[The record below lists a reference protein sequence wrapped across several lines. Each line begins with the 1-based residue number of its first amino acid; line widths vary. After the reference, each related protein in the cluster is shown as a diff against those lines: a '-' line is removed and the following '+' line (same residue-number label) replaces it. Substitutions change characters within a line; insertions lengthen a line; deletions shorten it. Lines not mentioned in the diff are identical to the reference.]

1 MLPIQEKITRH
12 ADSSLRLA
20 RRADRAFGFEW
31 HQHPEV
37 ELTLI
42 EAGSGQRFV
51 GDSIESYRR
60 GDLVLLGS
68 DLPHTWASHPE
79 ASPPETD
86 RPETDKL
93 QSAVVVQFDPCW
105 LNDMLTD
112 TPEARAILKLMQRSR
127 RGLRFTGP
135 AQKQIASELPK
146 LLQTQG
152 ITRVLSLIG
161 LLDTLAHSRGTQT
174 LASPAYDPHEHK
186 TDPRVDK
193 ACRFIHD
200 HATEPITQSQIAEL
214 IHMSGPAFSRF
225 FRQRVGKTY
234 SRYLHELRIG
244 RACRLLLETDLAITH
259 ICFDSGFNNLSNF
272 NRVFLSIKG
281 VSPREYRHQHM
292 KHHR

>member
-20 RRADRAFGFEW
+20 RRTGRAFGFEW

-42 EAGSGQRFV
+42 ESGSGQRFV

-68 DLPHTWASHPE
+68 DLPHTWASHPDMD
-79 ASPPETD
+79 T
-86 RPETDKL
+86 TH
-93 QSAVVVQFDPCW
+93 SALVVQFDPCW
-105 LNDMLTD
+105 LNDMLTG

-127 RGLRFTGP
+127 RGLRFTGR
-135 AQKQIASELPK
+135 AQKQVASELPR
-146 LLQTQG
+146 L
-152 ITRVLSLIG
+152 ITTRGMERVLGLIR

-193 ACRFIHD
+193 VCRFIHD

-214 IHMSGPAFSRF
+214 VHMSGPAFSRF

-244 RACRLLLETDLAITH
+244 RACRLLLETDLTITH

-292 KHHR
+292 KHHH